1 MRIVLVAD
9 DRILC
14 DGLRALFGQDSMTE
28 VIGETHSGPEA
39 VELVGSLRP
48 EIVLIDLGSWTSAN
62 MDTIRRISQT
72 HPPGRIVALSP
83 IRSQAFVAEA
93 FRAGIHAY
101 VLKQNGFDELLL
113 AVKTVHSGSTYLC
126 RGVRE
131 LLLPDYAP
139 SRNSGRRLSE
149 ACLTERE
156 SAVLQLLTEGRTS
169 KEIALVLEVSS
180 KTIDACRRQIMR
192 KLEVDSMAGLVKRA
206 LAMGVAT
213 LTS

>member
-14 DGLRALFGQDSMTE
+14 DGLRALFGQDSMME
-28 VIGETHSGPEA
+28 VIGEANSGPEA
-39 VELVGSLRP
+39 VGLVLGLQP
-48 EIVLIDLGSWTSAN
+48 DVVLLDMGSWTSAN
-62 MDTIRRISQT
+62 MDTIRRISQM
-72 HPPGRIVALSP
+72 HPQGRIVALSLL
-83 IRSQAFVAEA
+83 RNQAFVAEA
-93 FRAGIHAY
+93 FRAGIHGY
-101 VLKQNGFDELLL
+101 VVKQNGFDELLL
-113 AVKTVHSGSTYLC
+113 AIRTVHSGSTYLC

-131 LLLPDYAP
+131 LLLPEYAQ
-139 SRNSGRRLSE
+139 SRSTVGKLSDV
-149 ACLTERE
+149 CLTERE

-169 KEIALVLEVSS
+169 KETALLLEVSS
-180 KTIDACRRQIMR
+180 KTIDACRRQLMR